1 MFVLQYSCI
10 VTHITIYQPVVWDSI
25 YLDQLPRTI
34 RTHLWFRRA
43 RRSFPPL
50 FQASGICHTACLIC
64 SIRFRDDRQS
74 TVFWYVW
81 FDGFHNGP
89 SLRERNFLRL
99 ELFSLS
105 VQYIG
110 WVWILLELRGRP
122 LSLVAR
128 PITMTILN
136 LMKPIPPSLIS
147 ACLVSNHVTTW
158 CFSTCR
164 WTLTFCFWL
173 VSTCRCI
180 FDVFWCMFHDV
191 FWCICQLGDRLS
203 AEPEGSWQFDERRC
217 LFRLFWDLSISECCI
232 NIKSVYC
239 SFLSSFNLPLCL
251 YYSTVV

>member
-10 VTHITIYQPVVWDSI
+10 VTHIPIYQPVVWDSI

-105 VQYIG
+105 VHWMGLDSSRVERATFEGGGKADHDDDDESDEADSAESDNGVPCEQPCHN
-110 WVWILLELRGRP
+110 VMLQH
-122 LSLVAR
+122 LSLDLDFLFLVGLYV
-128 PITMTILN
+128 TMY
-136 LMKPIPPSLIS
+136 
-147 ACLVSNHVTTW
+147 
-158 CFSTCR
+158 
-164 WTLTFCFWL
+164 
-173 VSTCRCI
+173 
-180 FDVFWCMFHDV
+180 
-191 FWCICQLGDRLS
+191 FWCILMHVSWCILMYLS
-203 AEPEGSWQFDERRC
+203 AWWQIECRTWRILTVWWKKMSLPTFLRSEYIWV
-217 LFRLFWDLSISECCI
+217 LHKHKIS
-232 NIKSVYC
+232 V
-239 SFLSSFNLPLCL
+239 L
-251 YYSTVV
+251 

>member
-34 RTHLWFRRA
+34 TTHLWFRRA

-89 SLRERNFLRL
+89 SLRERNFSRL

-105 VQYIG
+105 VHWMGLDSSRVERATFESCGKADHDDDAESDEADSAESDNGVPCEQTCQN
-110 WVWILLELRGRP
+110 VMLQH
-122 LSLVAR
+122 LSLDFDFLFLVGLR
-128 PITMTILN
+128 V
-136 LMKPIPPSLIS
+136 SLFRF
-147 ACLVSNHVTTW
+147 V
-158 CFSTCR
+158 
-164 WTLTFCFWL
+164 
-173 VSTCRCI
+173 
-180 FDVFWCMFHDV
+180 FDVNVDV
-191 FWCICQLGDRLS
+191 FVSLVTDWVQNLKDPDGFN
-203 AEPEGSWQFDERRC
+203 ETGC
-217 LFRLFWDLSISECCI
+217 LFSFFWGSDYIRMLC
-232 NIKSVYC
+232 KPTDMQQR
-239 SFLSSFNLPLCL
+239 SSDWHNFQGR
-251 YYSTVV
+251 